1 MKKSVRFLLASSIL
15 VLFGFLLN
23 TTVTQPKNAA
33 ATPPQ
38 ILATLSRM
46 PLHFVENKGQVSGE
60 ARFHLKRGEMNLFLA
75 PDGMIYQILRDLDP
89 EPADS
94 KKAIKPE
101 RHDSSIRVENIRTRF
116 LGANPDVRLD
126 GHNETGALMNFLNHG
141 SGADP
146 VQSVTAR
153 TFDEVLYT
161 DLYPHV
167 DLRVYGQ
174 EGALKYDY
182 IVRPSGRVKDILIR
196 YEGTTAVRLNDRG
209 HLQIETSGGI
219 LEDRKPV
226 AYQIV
231 NGKKVEIP
239 AAYMMTDDDTVGLQV
254 GEYDRGLDLTI
265 DPELI
270 YSTFLGDVAADS
282 GQAIAIDKNG
292 YAYITGATYSTNFPT
307 TSGAYDT
314 SFNGQHDAFVTKLNP
329 TGTAI
334 VYSTFFGGSSY
345 DKGIGIAVDGDGNVF
360 VAGYTYSSDFPTT
373 AGAYDSTHNGNYD
386 AFVTKFNSLGSNLL
400 YSTVLG
406 GSLNDV
412 ANAIAIDLLGGV
424 YVTGYTASANFP
436 TTSGAFDTSLNG
448 DYDGFVAKL
457 NSTGTGLGFSTY
469 LGGTA
474 EDSSNAIAVS
484 KNGNIFVTGYTRS
497 TDFPTT
503 TGAYQTTNKGYYDA
517 FVSCLNS
524 SGTGVL
530 YSTYIGGTNEDKA
543 YGIAV
548 DSSENVFI
556 TGQNY
561 YGGYPTTE
569 NAYDTTYNGGYD
581 AFITK
586 LNSSGSALTYST
598 YLGGTN
604 TEYSADIVI
613 DSSGNAYI
621 AGYTNSTNFPT
632 VAGSFDTTHN
642 GDNDAFLTRLD
653 ATGSSLVYSTYLGD
667 SAADLA
673 YALAVDSSAT
683 AYLTGET
690 FSRTFPV
697 TSGAYDVSQN
707 GNSDAFVTRIATN
720 LQTPFIALS
729 TQTLIF
735 GATTAGVKTSSQSF
749 QVTNSGGGTLNWS
762 VATNQTWLSCLPV
775 SGTGNTSIAASVNPT
790 GLAAGSYTAT
800 ITVSSTNAPNS
811 PKTINVFLTVYNPTA
826 TTVPY
831 GSFDTPLDGATGITG
846 AIPVTGWVVDDIE
859 VLWIVLKRLPDASDP
874 TGAIGPDGLVFI
886 GYGLFVEGA
895 RPDIEQ
901 LYPAYPFANRAGW
914 GYMMLTNFLPN
925 HGNGQFTLYAYAIDA
940 ENNSFLLGTKK
951 ITCDNAHAVK
961 PFGTI
966 DTPVQG
972 GQASG
977 ATFVNFGW
985 VLTPLPNTVPVDGS
999 TLRLWIDGNQIGHPT
1014 YNQYR
1019 SDIAANFPGLNNSN
1033 GAVGYYYIDTT
1044 KYENKVHIMAWTAE
1058 DNAGNADGIG
1068 SRYFSILNG
1077 ASSGT
1082 GEVQPQ
1088 NRQVPPAEIK
1098 ADLGGMAVAWE
1109 PVMAK
1114 RGFSLNARPEIV
1126 LADADGIVRIEMP
1139 EVDRLEIGPGQGSYF
1154 SRGFLSV
1161 GGDLRPLP
1169 IGATL
1174 NSASGTFSWM
1184 PGPGFLGV
1192 YDLLFVK
1199 TGSRDGSPSLLRVQ
1213 VKIIPK
1219 PGKKAEIAPKGRE
1232 IGRISK

>member
-1 MKKSVRFLLASSIL
+1 MKKSVRFLLAFSIL

-38 ILATLSRM
+38 ILATLSHM

-75 PDGMIYQILRDLDP
+75 PDGMIYQILHDLDP

-94 KKAIKPE
+94 KKAGEPKHRVSPV
-101 RHDSSIRVENIRTRF
+101 RVENIRTRF
-116 LGANPDVRLD
+116 LGANPDVRLN
-126 GHNETGALMNFLNHG
+126 GHNETGAVMNFLNRG
-141 SGADP
+141 SAADP
-146 VQSVTAR
+146 VQSITAR
-153 TFDEVLYT
+153 TFDEVLYSG
-161 DLYPHV
+161 LYPHV

-182 IVRPSGRVKDILIR
+182 IIRPSGRVKDILIQ

-209 HLQIETSGGI
+209 HLQIETSGGV
-219 LEDRKPV
+219 LEDRKPL
-226 AYQIV
+226 AFQIV

-239 AAYMMTDDDTVGLQV
+239 AAYVMTEDNTVGLQV
-254 GEYDRGLDLTI
+254 EGYDRSLDLTI

-270 YSTFLGDVAADS
+270 YSTFLGDVAADTGLS
-282 GQAIAIDKNG
+282 IAIDKNG
-292 YAYITGATYSTNFPT
+292 NAFITGATYSTNFPT

-329 TGTAI
+329 TGTAL

-345 DKGIGIAVDGDGNVF
+345 DQGNSIAVDGDGNVF

-373 AGAYDSTHNGNYD
+373 AGAYDSTHNGGYD
-386 AFVTKFNSLGSNLL
+386 AFVAKINSQGSNLL

-406 GSLNDV
+406 GSGNDV
-412 ANAIAIDLLGGV
+412 ANAVAIDLLGGA
-424 YVTGYTASANFP
+424 YVTGYTGSANFP

-457 NSTGTGLGFSTY
+457 NSTGTGLGFSTF
-469 LGGTA
+469 LGGTW

-484 KNGNIFVTGYTRS
+484 KNGNIFVTGYSQS

-503 TGAYQTTNKGYYDA
+503 TGAYQTTNKGYYDV

-524 SGTGVL
+524 TGTGLL
-530 YSTYIGGTNEDKA
+530 YSTYIGGAGEDRGK
-543 YGIAV
+543 GIAV
-548 DSSENVFI
+548 DASENVYI
-556 TGQNY
+556 TGNT
-561 YGGYPTTE
+561 GSTAYPTTT
-569 NAYDTTYNGGYD
+569 NAYDTTISGSYD

-586 LNSSGSALTYST
+586 LNSSGSALVYST

-604 TEYSADIVI
+604 TEYATGIVI

-632 VAGSFDTTHN
+632 VTGAFDTTHN
-642 GDNDAFLTRLD
+642 GDYDAFLTRLD

-667 SAADLA
+667 SATDKA
-673 YALAVDSSAT
+673 YALAVDSST
-683 AYLTGET
+683 TVYLVGET

-707 GNSDAFVTRIATN
+707 GNADVFVTRIATN

-749 QVTNSGGGTLNWS
+749 RVTNSGGGALNWS
-762 VATNQTWLSCLPV
+762 LATNQTWLSCLPV
-775 SGTGNTSIAASVNPT
+775 SGSGNTSIAASVNPT

-831 GSFDTPLDGATGITG
+831 GSFDSPLDQTTGVTG

-859 VLWIVLKRLPDASDP
+859 VTTLEIKRDPHSSDP

-925 HGNGQFTLYAYAIDA
+925 HGNGQFKLYAYAIDG
-940 ENNSFLLGTKK
+940 EGNKILLGSKT

-966 DTPVQG
+966 DTPIQG

-977 ATFVNFGW
+977 GSFVNFGW
-985 VLTPLPNTVPVDGS
+985 VLTPLPNTVPIDGS
-999 TLRLWIDGNQIGHPT
+999 TIRLWIDGNQIGQPV

-1019 SDIAANFPGLNNSN
+1019 PDIAANFPGLNNSN
-1033 GAVGYYYIDTT
+1033 GAVGYYYLDTT

-1058 DNAGNADGIG
+1058 DNVGNADGIG

-1077 ASSGT
+1077 AVT
-1082 GEVQPQ
+1082 GNGEAHPQ
-1088 NRQVPPAEIK
+1088 SRQVPPAEIK

-1114 RGFSLNARPEIV
+1114 RGFSLSARPEIV